1 MSFKVEVAK
10 RKNRV
15 DEEAIEDTI
24 VALLQ
29 DKKVHGNSII
39 KIPSSKFIDLNKFQ
53 DQLHSVA
60 FNNIPVSINY
70 NNSNNT

>member
-15 DEEAIEDTI
+15 DEDAIEDTI

-29 DKKVHGNSII
+29 GKKVHGNSII
-39 KIPSSKFIDLNKFQ
+39 KIPSSKYVELDKFQ
-53 DQLHSVA
+53 YQLHSIA

-70 NNSNNT
+70 NISNNI